1 VERRQSNPFLTWLV
15 LTFAMFFLWTS
26 LRQQF
31 APPKPKAP
39 PVASETEEGTGAA
52 TAEVGGSAADKPDTP
67 AAEPVQGKQEWFTL
81 GTMNKQD
88 GYRLLV
94 TLNSKGAGIER
105 IELVEQKPT
114 GDFVYRSLATL
125 GGSIGYLALTEVEG
139 GLVVNS
145 VPAGSSA
152 AAASPDDSTQP
163 VGLQVA
169 DVIVGVDDKVLMTLR
184 EWETFFEK
192 RKPGT
197 KVKVKVRRTF
207 SNASQAEFA
216 YDVVVKEQPLEIVRV
231 ADDSILEEVVGN
243 EQRLSC
249 LTTLA
254 GLNGRTIAPGKASLK
269 GLEATLNG
277 YWLASPIDV
286 EDGMGI
292 EFTMP
297 LAGWLS
303 KAGVPANLEIVKRYR
318 LRKATEN
325 AKDPLGYGYCVDFE
339 TVIRN
344 LDDKAHEVSLRQEG
358 VNGLTLE
365 AWWYAQKISP
375 YFMDGA
381 GTRDVV
387 LGHANGMHNT
397 ITRSSIF
404 KYAQSNETMPDK
416 EFLSVGE
423 PMDRR
428 SFRYLGV
435 DTPYFVSAFLPHPE
449 QPDSLSSLLQGATR
463 AYADVTKFTSGKA
476 LAGNVGFWF
485 ATDKKLVEPKGEVS
499 QRYLMFAGPK
509 KPEVLEA
516 HQLSSCIE
524 FGWFGFVAKPLLAV
538 LHFFYAIVQNYGI
551 AIIMLTVLVRGC
563 MFPLS
568 RKAALSAQKMQEL
581 APELKRIN
589 EQFKDD
595 PTRKI
600 QETQAI
606 YKKYKFNPA
615 AGCLPVFIQI
625 PIFIGLY
632 RAVSVDIEL
641 RQQPLIP
648 GLQWCSN
655 LAGPDMFYYWAN
667 FMPDF
672 IAGKGSGWFG
682 PYFNLLPIATITLFI
697 IQQKVLMPKAT
708 DEQTRLTQTMM
719 MYMTVFMGVL
729 FFKVPAGLCIYFIT
743 SSLWSLV
750 ERKLVKKFTPA
761 TALATDVAT
770 VPAVVEPVAEIKK
783 KPQQKYNARPET
795 LSEAFPWMKKFLN
808 PENQADK
815 GKANVESKPPNASD
829 VRRTGGK
836 KKKKR

>member
-1 VERRQSNPFLTWLV
+1 VERRQSNPFLTWLI
-15 LTFAMFFLWTS
+15 LTFALFFLWTS
-26 LRQQF
+26 LQQRF
-31 APPKPKAP
+31 ANKPKPEAP
-39 PVASETEEGTGAA
+39 PVAAEDTDSADPIDVA
-52 TAEVGGSAADKPDTP
+52 TSDPDKP
-67 AAEPVQGKQEWFTL
+67 AEPAPETVQGKQEWFTL
-81 GTMNKQD
+81 GTMNPKD

-105 IELVEQKPT
+105 IELIEQNRP
-114 GDFVYRSLATL
+114 GVYQYRTLATL
-125 GGSIGYLALTEVEG
+125 GGSIGYLALRESEK
-139 GLVVNS
+139 GLMVNA
-145 VPAGSSA
+145 VPQGSPA
-152 AAASPDDSTQP
+152 AAAIPPDATQA
-163 VGLQVA
+163 VGLQVG
-169 DVIVGVDDKVLMTLR
+169 DTIIGMNDLPILKLSD
-184 EWETFFEK
+184 WETICDK
-192 RKPGT
+192 TKPGT
-197 KVKVKVRRTF
+197 QVTIQVLRKYSDGSESALDYKVVLE
-207 SNASQAEFA
+207 AP
-216 YDVVVKEQPLEIVRV
+216 PLEIVRV
-231 ADDSILEEVVGN
+231 SDDSVLEQVIGN

-254 GLNGRTIAPGKASLK
+254 SIDGRSISPGKAHLK
-269 GLEATLNG
+269 GLESTLDG
-277 YWLASPIDV
+277 FWLAKPLDV
-286 EDGMGI
+286 EDGMGV

-297 LAGWLS
+297 LAGWLA
-303 KAGVPANLEIVKRYR
+303 KAGTSANLEIVKRFR
-318 LRKATEN
+318 LRKAKPE
-325 AKDPLGYGYCVDFE
+325 AKDPLNYGYCLDVE
-339 TVIRN
+339 TTVRN
-344 LDDKAHEVSLRQEG
+344 LDKASHEVALRQEG

-387 LGHANGMHNT
+387 LGLGNGVHNM

-404 KYAQSNETMPDK
+404 KHAMNNKAMPDK

-423 PMDRR
+423 PADRR

-435 DTPYFVSAFLPHPE
+435 DTPYFVSALLPHPE
-449 QPDSLSSLLQGATR
+449 QPTSLSNLAQGSTR
-463 AYADVTKFTSGKA
+463 AYADVEKFVSGKA
-476 LAGNVGFWF
+476 MAGNVGFWF
-485 ATDKKLVEPKGEVS
+485 NTDKQKLEPNGEFS
-499 QRYLMFAGPK
+499 QRYLLFAGPK
-509 KPEVLEA
+509 KPDVLDA
-516 HQLSSCIE
+516 HQLSECIE
-524 FGWFGFVAKPLLAV
+524 FGWFGFVAKPLSAV
-538 LHFFYAIVQNYGI
+538 LHFFYAIVRNYGL
-551 AIIMLTVLVRGC
+551 AIIMLTVLVRGS

-581 APELKRIN
+581 APELKKIN

-595 PTRKI
+595 PQRKI

-648 GLQWCSN
+648 GIQWCSN

-672 IAGKGSGWFG
+672 IAGKGTGWFG
-682 PYFNLLPIATITLFI
+682 PYFNLLPIITVTLFI

-708 DEQTRLTQTMM
+708 DEQTRMTQTMM

-750 ERKLVKKFTPA
+750 ERRLVKKYTPKM
-761 TALATDVAT
+761 ALATDTGTT
-770 VPAVVEPVAEIKK
+770 VTVQPAEAPEKK
-783 KPQQKYNARPET
+783 KAKYNARPET
-795 LSEAFPWMKKFLN
+795 LAEAFPWLKKQAAKPGTPPVDSATANSKKPLN
-808 PENQADK
+808 RNNDK
-815 GKANVESKPPNASD
+815 RPG
-829 VRRTGGK
+829 T
-836 KKKKR
+836 KKKRPK